1 MDALLLDSVSWRAA
15 LRVTALAG
23 ALGLVAGCG
32 KAPPSEAIDLARD
45 HFEVEPI
52 GLQRWAVGASWWE
65 GAVTPR
71 DLLGAGAG
79 HLVASTREGEPGV
92 VIRTLGPDA
101 KVARLG
107 LRSGDR
113 VYKVRGQSVAT
124 PEEFV
129 RLFSAFEGAG
139 LFTVQLY
146 RQGQPHTFIYE
157 VR

>member
-1 MDALLLDSVSWRAA
+1 MRGLLLDTASWRVFVRVAA
-15 LRVTALAG
+15 LAASLGAVTS
-23 ALGLVAGCG
+23 CG
-32 KAPPSEAIDLARD
+32 KAPPSEAIDLAKD
-45 HFEVEPI
+45 QFEVEPI
-52 GLQRWAVGASWWE
+52 GLQRWAVGAAWWE
-65 GAVTPR
+65 SGVTPR
-71 DLLGAGAG
+71 DLLGTGTG

-92 VIRTLGPDA
+92 VLRTLGPDA
-101 KVARLG
+101 RVGRLG
-107 LRSGDR
+107 LRPGDR

-129 RLFSAFEGAG
+129 RLFSSFDGAG